1 MKKVVTTGILASI
14 VLLALSYAVLFVTIR
29 FFPHLIEE
37 YYNPIFWPGND
48 RATLFFAHPFVL
60 GFALAWFWNRAK
72 SQFTGA
78 WWRRGVELGLVYAVV
93 ATIPSMW
100 ITFSSIAVSATMV
113 GTWFGYGMLQA
124 IISGLIFAR
133 LNP

>member
-1 MKKVVTTGILASI
+1 MKKVLFSGLVASI
-14 VLLALSYAVLFVTIR
+14 VLLVLSYGVLFVTIR
-29 FFPHLIEE
+29 FFPHLVEE

-60 GFALAWFWNRAK
+60 SFALSWFWNRVK
-72 SQFTGA
+72 SQFSGA
-78 WWRRGVELGLVYAVV
+78 WWWRGIELGLIYCIV

-100 ITFSSIAVSATMV
+100 ITFSSISVSGTMV
-113 GTWFGYGMLQA
+113 GSWFAYGLLQA
-124 IISGLIFAR
+124 TVSGIIFAR